1 MKRFTIAMLNSV
13 CRDTLNLKFWI
24 RIIFT
29 NVHIVIKNA
38 ELREESNLSNC
49 LNCWMWFFKDSI
61 LTLWLAPETNS
72 MINVLFLMSSIST
85 TILMVISKFLTNWTK
100 ILLNIFWNRTGH
112 PLPRRLFGNLP
123 LQLRKLSQKQ
133 VKQPLSLRL
142 QAKSIPRLLL
152 ISNLSCRK
160 WGSKNLN
167 RILLRTKIL
176 SMLMGQPLLPL
187 LKNLLSKVRRRLKK
201 M

>member
-1 MKRFTIAMLNSV
+1 
-13 CRDTLNLKFWI
+13 
-24 RIIFT
+24 
-29 NVHIVIKNA
+29 
-38 ELREESNLSNC
+38 
-49 LNCWMWFFKDSI
+49 MWFFKDSI

-72 MINVLFLMSSIST
+72 MINALFLMSSIST
-85 TILMVISKFLTNWTK
+85 TILMVISKFPTNWTK
-100 ILLNIFWNRTGH
+100 ILLNIFWNRMGH
-112 PLPRRLFGNLP
+112 PLPRKSLGNLP
-123 LQLRKLSQKQ
+123 LQLRKLSQKLG
-133 VKQPLSLRL
+133 KQPLSLLL

-176 SMLMGQPLLPL
+176 SMSMGQPLLPL
-187 LKNLLSKVRRRLKK
+187 LKNLLIKVRRRLKK